1 MSPNGRKRGGFK
13 LAYFGTSNPPLFG
26 PSELQHR
33 HHAELEL
40 MYLAAAERFGLE
52 GLQVPAFNDPL
63 LYAGA
68 PPSVQY
74 CKSMFTDW
82 FASVR
87 IYLERTI
94 SRNSSRWGPYF

>member
-52 GLQVPAFNDPL
+52 GLQV
-63 LYAGA
+63 
-68 PPSVQY
+68 Q
-74 CKSMFTDW
+74 
-82 FASVR
+82 
-87 IYLERTI
+87 
-94 SRNSSRWGPYF
+94 